1 MHHPDDQEQFSTCF
15 WKEFIKLITQGWK
28 KIIAD
33 LFLCPMTWPSLFT
46 DCTGQKPCCVLAALA
61 STPNTTI
68 GLLVKHETGTSEMS
82 VCLWAMLR
90 CTSYLQPDMSH
101 LYAAHFQE
109 KQTMC
114 FSLFFNM
121 YFSRDRHILVRIIF
135 VSSTQPKKTTT
146 LNPPNIILVD
156 ISVAC
161 YHEVSAIP

>member
-1 MHHPDDQEQFSTCF
+1 MTRNSF

-33 LFLCPMTWPSLFT
+33 LYPMTWPSLFT
-46 DCTGQKPCCVLAALA
+46 DCTGQKPLNYAVFWLLWP
-61 STPNTTI
+61 TLPTQQPTTV
-68 GLLVKHETGTSEMS
+68 GKTRNWNVWNVCLS
-82 VCLWAMLR
+82 VCLWEMLR

-135 VSSTQPKKTTT
+135 VSSTQPKKKTTTT

-156 ISVAC
+156 ISVVC
-161 YHEVSAIP
+161 YQEVPAIL